1 MKTYICI
8 LLTVA
13 AMTLLCAIAASLI
26 VDPYR
31 IVHPLIGEF
40 VFEPN
45 SRVSKVTFLSDNCS
59 QYDSYFVGDS
69 RSMPLSE
76 RDLGSIQGRGFYNF
90 AMPADDIESIVN
102 RLKFMIK
109 KDCPISAIVVGES
122 LDVFMDEI
130 KKGTDSLLY
139 SENPAVS
146 GENRMAFYS
155 KYFLSAQALITYFRE
170 MHQKSSPY
178 DIYYLD
184 GHADYLFA
192 MEDGAGFALPW
203 CEARKL
209 GTAYEKVLSGKLLGY
224 REIAEM
230 ADQYHFKVIV
240 WIAPLNKWESSL
252 FDDPIVDAFLQQLR
266 AIPHLSVVDADR
278 RSPLLSD
285 FHYWH
290 DCRHFRRTVFDQL
303 VAPTVSEYLGR
314 SGARVISS
322 ITEKTSEPK

>member
-13 AMTLLCAIAASLI
+13 AMTLLCAIAASVI

-31 IVHPLIGEF
+31 IVHPLIGGF
-40 VFEPN
+40 FLEPN
-45 SRVSKVTFLSDNCS
+45 SRVSKVTFLSHHCS

-69 RSMPLSE
+69 RSVPLSE
-76 RDLGSIQGRGFYNF
+76 RDLGGIQGRRFYNF
-90 AMPADDIESIVN
+90 ATPADDIESIVS

-109 KDCPISAIVVGES
+109 KGCPISAIVVGES
-122 LDVFMDEI
+122 LDVFMDQIE
-130 KKGTDSLLY
+130 KGTYSLLL

-155 KYFLSAQALITYFRE
+155 KYFLSAQALITYYRE
-170 MHQKSSPY
+170 MRQNSSPH

-192 MEDGAGFALPW
+192 MEDGADFALPR
-203 CEARKL
+203 CGARKL
-209 GTAYEKVLSGKLLGY
+209 GVADEKVLTDKLLGY

-230 ADQYHFKVIV
+230 ADQYRFKVIV

-252 FDDPIVDAFLQQLR
+252 FDDPVVEAFLQQLR
-266 AIPHLSVVDADR
+266 AIPHLPVVEADR
-278 RSPLLSD
+278 SSPLLSD

-290 DCRHFRRTVFDQL
+290 DCGHFRRTVFDQL
-303 VAPTVSEYLGR
+303 VAPSVSGYLVR
-314 SGARVISS
+314 SGARVIPR
-322 ITEKTSEPK
+322 ITENTSEPR